1 MAKVIHYIA
10 KEEDLRLS
18 TGRICPRGTVFYPK
32 GTGVV
37 PWFDKNMEPQNFS
50 KYLFLK
56 EEFNNN
62 AFQNGVARAEQEIA
76 DKFENIQYP
85 KLPRGDGK
93 KWTAQETKERAQRF
107 LKTNDFPNYASFLSM
122 LKSKNPGIILDEGA
136 VKLAWEQRDKFE
148 NETLASKVKTL
159 DTAILKIMLE
169 QYNKQATRAKLKPNE
184 LADLNAVVAELQSRG
199 EKS

>member
-10 KEEDLRLS
+10 KEDLRLS

-56 EEFNNN
+56 EEFNN

-76 DKFENIQYP
+76 AKFENVQYP
-85 KLPRGDGK
+85 KLPQGDGQ

-107 LKTNDFPNYASFLSM
+107 LKTNDFPSYSSFLSM
-122 LKSKNPGIILDEGA
+122 MKSKYPGIYLDE
-136 VKLAWEQRDKFE
+136 VQLRQAWTERDKFE